1 MTEIMEL
8 FDSLFYLVFDTVS
21 GEIAE
26 VNPALCRYLGYSP
39 DEMIGRKIEEL
50 NLLPVE
56 VQHQEIQRKNSSG
69 ILFSAAPYLL
79 KNGEVRLFD
88 VYPSAPLGEN
98 CRLLC
103 TTLFDVTDRERY
115 REELFHER
123 ELHISTE
130 KKYRRRIE
138 FLSYHDAL
146 TGLYNREYMEEMSSQ
161 LNQPKNLPLAV
172 IMGDI
177 NGLNIANDAFGYKAG
192 DKLLKDA
199 AELFQKNCKPNA
211 FIARWGGDE
220 LVAFLPR
227 TDLCEAE
234 EIMWQIRSTSISLKE
249 KGLPCS
255 LSLGCSIKNYL
266 DESIADT
273 LREAEE
279 LMYRHKLLNGKS
291 YRNATINTLLV
302 TLYENSNETK
312 THSDRIEEHCHLIGR
327 ELEISST
334 EMAELSLLAKLHDI
348 GKVGID
354 SNILKKPGP
363 LTAEEWVEMK
373 RHPEI
378 GYRIARANP
387 ELTMVADLILSHHER
402 WDGKGYP
409 YGLKGK
415 EIPLL
420 CRILA
425 VADSFDAMTNDRVYR
440 KGMSKEDALREI
452 ERNSGIQ
459 FDPEIADVFLKH
471 VMK

>member
-1 MTEIMEL
+1 MAGILEL
-8 FDSLFYLVFDTVS
+8 FDSLFNLVFDTAS

-26 VNPALCRYLGYSP
+26 VNPALCSYLGYCP
-39 DEMIGRKIEEL
+39 DEMIGRKVQEF
-50 NLLPVE
+50 NLLPVN
-56 VQHQEIQRKNSSG
+56 VQHGEVRKKRSSG
-69 ILFSAAPYLL
+69 VLFSAAPYLL
-79 KNGEVRLFD
+79 KSGEVRLFD
-88 VYPSAPLGEN
+88 VYSSAPLGAN
-98 CRLLC
+98 PRLLC
-103 TTLFDVTDRERY
+103 TTLFDVTDRECY
-115 REELFHER
+115 REELFLER

-130 KKYRRRIE
+130 EKYRRRIE

-146 TGLYNREYMEEMSSQ
+146 TGLYNRQYMEEVSSQ
-161 LNQPKNLPLAV
+161 LNRPQNLPIAV
-172 IMGDI
+172 IMGDV
-177 NGLNIANDAFGYKAG
+177 NGLKIANDAFGHKAG
-192 DKLLKDA
+192 DKLLKDV

-220 LVAFLPR
+220 LVAFLPQ

-234 EIMWQIRSTSISLKE
+234 EIMVQIRNTSACLKE
-249 KGLPCS
+249 RGLPCS
-255 LSLGCSIKNYL
+255 LSLGCSIKSSL
-266 DESIADT
+266 ADSIADT

-279 LMYRHKLLNGKS
+279 FMYRHKLLNGKS
-291 YRNATINTLLV
+291 YRNAIINTLLV

-312 THSDRIEEHCHLIGR
+312 THSDRIEGHCHLIGR

-354 SNILKKPGP
+354 SNILKKPGA
-363 LTAEEWVEMK
+363 LTAEEWTEMK

-378 GYRIARANP
+378 GYRIAQANP
-387 ELTMVADLILSHHER
+387 ELAMVADLILSHHER

-409 YGLKGK
+409 YGLKGR

-440 KGMSKEDALREI
+440 RGMSKEDALREI
-452 ERNSGIQ
+452 EKNSGIQ
-459 FDPEIADVFLKH
+459 FDPEIVSIFLKH
-471 VMK
+471 VVK

>member
-21 GEIAE
+21 GEITK
-26 VNPALCRYLGYSP
+26 VNPALCSYLGYSP
-39 DEMIGRKIEEL
+39 DEIIGRKIEEL
-50 NLLPVE
+50 NLLPAE
-56 VQHQEIQRKNSSG
+56 VQYQEVQRQNSSG

-103 TTLFDVTDRERY
+103 IILFDVTDRERY
-115 REELFHER
+115 REELFYER

-146 TGLYNREYMEEMSSQ
+146 TGLYNREYMEEVSPQ

-177 NGLNIANDAFGYKAG
+177 NGLKIANDAFGYKAG
-192 DKLLKDA
+192 DKLLKGV
-199 AELFQKNCKPNA
+199 AELFQKKCKPNA
-211 FIARWGGDE
+211 FIVRWGGDE

-249 KGLPCS
+249 RGLSCS
-255 LSLGCSIKNYL
+255 LSLGCSVKNYL

-279 LMYRHKLLNGKS
+279 FMYRHKLLNGKS

-312 THSDRIEEHCHLIGR
+312 IHSDRIEEHCHLIGR